1 MRKRKWKR
9 NDNKRVTVVVLME
22 KFNFKLISLD
32 NVEKRSIKVSD
43 KSSFMVFQ
51 NLTSQFGLDCQRV
64 DVDCRYKIQT
74 LSFYSFRLLAT
85 EIKKEKKSV
94 MKEFQKNKKT
104 KKQKKMTRGE

>member
-9 NDNKRVTVVVLME
+9 NDYKRVTVVALME

-74 LSFYSFRLLAT
+74 LSFYSFRLSAT
-85 EIKKEKKSV
+85 EIKKKKKEKKV
-94 MKEFQKNKKT
+94 F
-104 KKQKKMTRGE
+104 

>member
-51 NLTSQFGLDCQRV
+51 NLTS
-64 DVDCRYKIQT
+64 
-74 LSFYSFRLLAT
+74 
-85 EIKKEKKSV
+85 
-94 MKEFQKNKKT
+94 
-104 KKQKKMTRGE
+104 